1 MNRENIGNF
10 ARITDI
16 TKSKSINKRIGI
28 ETHNF
33 NEYRTDI
40 IYRKG
45 NPA

>member
-10 ARITDI
+10 ARITDFDRV
-16 TKSKSINKRIGI
+16 KSINKRIEL

-40 IYRKG
+40 I
-45 NPA
+45 